1 MLKTNLKLA
10 LRYLTKNKGY
20 TIINIAGLAVGI
32 ATCILIMLFVK
43 SEWSFDKM
51 HANSDRIHRAWL
63 QEYYQGEIFNS
74 TATPVP
80 LGPLLANNLP
90 EVETVTRV
98 TNINAPITTEGKT
111 FNYPVTMV
119 DSNFFKVFDFRLV
132 KGDLQNPFPDKNS
145 IILTEDAA
153 TTLFGNNSPMGNTL
167 KLEMGGEDMLFT
179 VTGITEDVPFE
190 SSIQYDFLIPFSNA
204 VHIYSEPVRTSAWSN
219 VSVGTYVLLKEG
231 ADPAVVNSKIPAFMD
246 PLVAKNYKAGEYIVT
261 LQPLTDIHFG
271 TTLPEEVTAPS
282 NPLYSYILACV
293 GILILL
299 IACINF
305 ITLSVGRSATRA
317 LEVGVRKVL
326 GAERQQLIS
335 QFWAE
340 SMLLTFVAMVIG
352 IILAI
357 LLVSPFNQLANRE
370 FVLSADSF
378 TVLFLLGL
386 LLFVGLL
393 AGSYPAFVLSSFKPI
408 MVLKGKIRT
417 GKMGLFGKGLVVGQ
431 FVASIIMIICTIT
444 IGKQLNYL
452 QSKDLG
458 FEKEHIVVVPTNR
471 GISEGNMLASR
482 FITSVEK
489 NPAVVN
495 ATKSFYSM
503 AESGWMQLGYTDEN
517 DVFRMFRF
525 NAIDPDFVETMDLKI
540 KEGRNFMK
548 ANPADSSAIL
558 VNEALVRQYGW
569 DDPIGKKLPGGYPQQ
584 IVGVV
589 EDFHFESLHT
599 DIQPAVM
606 ALKAQPFFEHS
617 SDVSYDYSPDPRI
630 SAKFSGGNLQE
641 NVELLRSTWK
651 EVAGDQEFDYYFLD
665 DALSAAYEQEQ
676 RLGNIVE
683 YASFLSIFIAC
694 LGLFGLATLVV
705 ARRTKEI
712 GIRKVLGADVTTLVG
727 MLTKDFVILVL
738 ISSLI
743 AFPLA
748 WIVLNRW
755 FRDFAY
761 RIDIPI
767 WVFGAAAL
775 LVLIIALATV
785 SVQSIKAALANPVNS
800 LRSE

>member
-10 LRYLTKNKGY
+10 FRYLTKNKGY
-20 TIINIAGLAVGI
+20 TIINVAGLAVGI

-51 HANSDRIHRAWL
+51 HAKSDRIHRAWL
-63 QEYYQGEIFNS
+63 QEFYQGEIFTNV
-74 TATPVP
+74 ATPIP
-80 LGPLLANNLP
+80 LGPLLNENLP
-90 EVETVTRV
+90 EVETFTRV
-98 TNINAPITTEGKT
+98 TNIGAPIIHNGNT
-111 FNYPVTMV
+111 FNYPVTMA
-119 DSNFFKVFDFRLV
+119 DSTFFQIFDFELV
-132 KGDLQNPFPDKNS
+132 QGNRKNPFPDKNS
-145 IILTEDAA
+145 VIISEERAA
-153 TTLFGNNSPMGNTL
+153 SFFGSSSPLGKTLE
-167 KLEMGGEDMLFT
+167 LEIGDTRQLFT
-179 VTGITEDVPFE
+179 ITGVAKEIPYE
-190 SSIQYDFLIPFSNA
+190 SSIRFGLLIPFSNA
-204 VHIYSEPVRTSAWSN
+204 VHIWSEQTRTSAWSN
-219 VSVGTYVLLKEG
+219 VSVETYVLLEEG
-231 ADPAVVNSKIPAFMD
+231 ADPAIVNAKIPSFMN
-246 PLVAKNYKAGEYIVT
+246 PLVSKNYKPGEYNVH
-261 LQPLTDIHFG
+261 LQALEEIHLDNE
-271 TTLPEEVTAPS
+271 LPAGMGPVS

-326 GAERQQLIS
+326 GAERQQLIW

-340 SMLLTFVAMVIG
+340 SLLLTFVAMVIG
-352 IILAI
+352 VVLAI
-357 LLVSPFNQLANRE
+357 LLVAPFNQLANRE
-370 FVLSADSF
+370 FVLSADTF
-378 TVLFLLGL
+378 TVLFCVGL

-393 AGSYPAFVLSSFKPI
+393 AGSYPAFVLSSFKPVK
-408 MVLKGKIRT
+408 VLKGKFRT

-452 QSKDLG
+452 QNKDLG
-458 FEKEHIVVVPTNR
+458 FEKEHIIVVPTNR
-471 GISEGNMLASR
+471 GIAEGTTLASR

-489 NPAVVN
+489 NPEVIN
-495 ATKSFYSM
+495 ASRSFYSM
-503 AESGWMQLGYTDEN
+503 GESGWMSLGYKDEN
-517 DVFRMFRF
+517 DIFRMFRF
-525 NAIDPDFVETMDLKI
+525 NTIDPDFVETMNLKI
-540 KEGRNFMK
+540 KEGRGFMK
-548 ANPADSSAIL
+548 ANPADSNAIL
-558 VNEALVRQYGW
+558 VNEALVEQYGW
-569 DDPIGKKLPGGYPQQ
+569 KEPIGKKLPGAYPQE

-589 EDFHFESLHT
+589 ENFHFESLHT
-599 DIQPAVM
+599 PILPVVM

-617 SDVSYDYSPDPRI
+617 SDVSYSYSPDPRV
-630 SAKFSGGNLQE
+630 SVKFNGGNIQS
-641 NVELLRSTWK
+641 NVELLRKTWK

-665 DALSAAYEQEQ
+665 DELRAAYEQEQ

-727 MLTKDFVILVL
+727 LLTKDFVLLVL

-748 WIVLNRW
+748 WIVLNKW
-755 FRDFAY
+755 FQDFAY
-761 RIDIPI
+761 RIDIPL
-767 WVFGAAAL
+767 WVFAVSAL
-775 LVLIIALATV
+775 LVLLIALATV
-785 SVQSIKAALANPVNS
+785 SVQSVRAAVANPVKS